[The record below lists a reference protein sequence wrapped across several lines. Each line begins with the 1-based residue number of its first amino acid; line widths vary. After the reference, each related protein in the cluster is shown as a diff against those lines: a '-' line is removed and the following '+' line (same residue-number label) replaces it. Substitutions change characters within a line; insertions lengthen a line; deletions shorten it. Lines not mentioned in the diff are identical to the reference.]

1 MKTQFFERPHTR
13 FGWWSLELAAA
24 SVVLILAW
32 SLLPGGAGLGFLCG
46 IASGFFALQAI
57 TRQHE
62 RSWLTWLSLL
72 PLAFVLFFLVGEFLF
87 PH

>member
-1 MKTQFFERPHTR
+1 MKTHFFERPHTQS
-13 FGWWSLELAAA
+13 GWWALELAIA
-24 SVVLILAW
+24 SIVMIFAW
-32 SLLPGGAGLGFLCG
+32 SLLPGGALLGFLCG
-46 IASGFFALQAI
+46 MTSGILALWAI

-72 PLAFVLFFLVGEFLF
+72 PLGFVIFFLIGEFLF